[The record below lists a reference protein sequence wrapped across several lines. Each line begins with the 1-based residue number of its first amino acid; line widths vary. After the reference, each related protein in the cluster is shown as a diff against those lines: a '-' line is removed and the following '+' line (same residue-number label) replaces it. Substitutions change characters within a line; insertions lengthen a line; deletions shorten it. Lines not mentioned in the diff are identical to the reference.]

1 MCCIHFF
8 NQMMEWIFHGTM
20 AWVIVYLTLM
30 AVFKYQAD
38 KLKHEVSGLV
48 VILLIPFIINR
59 LPFVNKMYG
68 LSGIWCWIKL
78 SSGDCHSDHTLGV
91 VYHFT
96 LYYGPFSIFVFCSY
110 VACIAIVIVR
120 YCKGRVA
127 IPHHQALKEA
137 LPLLAYPLIYNIFFT
152 IMLASHVYHAIATVK
167 DEDPIFPLLLAH
179 AVVESLRVILAA
191 LAFLLHPNILK
202 RAFCKKPA
210 AKFTATEL
218 MNCRVLCCAIKHE
231 KK

>member
-1 MCCIHFF
+1 MRSFWSALQSHKSDTSIY
-8 NQMMEWIFHGTM
+8 GT
-20 AWVIVYLTLM
+20 IIS
-30 AVFKYQAD
+30 KQAD
-38 KLKHEVSGLV
+38 
-48 VILLIPFIINR
+48 P
-59 LPFVNKMYG
+59 
-68 LSGIWCWIKL
+68 
-78 SSGDCHSDHTLGV
+78 GV
-91 VYHFT
+91 QVGT
-96 LYYGPFSIFVFCSY
+96 NV
-110 VACIAIVIVR
+110 IAINS
-120 YCKGRVA
+120 KSG
-127 IPHHQALKEA
+127 
-137 LPLLAYPLIYNIFFT
+137 PLRNFT

>member
-1 MCCIHFF
+1 MKSVGWLLYYCFPSLSLFF
-8 NQMMEWIFHGTM
+8 N
-20 AWVIVYLTLM
+20 
-30 AVFKYQAD
+30 
-38 KLKHEVSGLV
+38 
-48 VILLIPFIINR
+48 N
-59 LPFVNKMYG
+59 MYG

-78 SSGDCHSDHTLGV
+78 TNGDCHSETTLGV

-96 LYYGPFSIFVFCSY
+96 LYYGPFSIFVFCSC

-152 IMLASHVYHAIATVK
+152 ITLANHVYHAIATVK

-179 AVVESLRVILAA
+179 AVAESLQVILAA
-191 LAFLLHPNILK
+191 LAFFLHPNIFK
-202 RAFCKKPA
+202 RVFCKKPTA
-210 AKFTATEL
+210 EITATEL
-218 MNCRVLCCAIKHE
+218 MTVSHMSMSAVTKEPADPTSMSDATVFNVSIEFPGDDPLQIIGSNTTKNSLLD
-231 KK
+231 